1 LRRYQYGTVPYS
13 QLCVYDTG
21 DKLLKIQNYSTL
33 FFCFS
38 LSVLFIEA
46 CHLFSALFLALAQKQ
61 SDAKLEL
68 ALARKQSD
76 VKLELDLTSD
86 VKLELDLTRDQSDV
100 KLELA
105 LDRKQSDVNL
115 ELDLTRKQ
123 SDVKPELALDRKQSD
138 VKPELARARTAFQ
151 DGNYD
156 VLFSILEGKSFDS
169 CYHQYLQEIWYKAHY
184 MLVEKDR
191 GRPLGKKL
199 KSSTIR
205 KESPRNLVR
214 AGGESQGT
222 TTR

>member
-1 LRRYQYGTVPYS
+1 MTLATN
-13 QLCVYDTG
+13 C
-21 DKLLKIQNYSTL
+21 LKIQNYTTL
-33 FFCFS
+33 FCFP

-46 CHLFSALFLALAQKQ
+46 CHLFSALFLALAKKQ

-76 VKLELDLTSD
+76 VKLELALTRDQSDVMLELDLTRDQSGVKLELDLTRKQSD

-100 KLELA
+100 M
-105 LDRKQSDVNL
+105 L
-115 ELDLTRKQ
+115 ELDL
-123 SDVKPELALDRKQSD
+123 ARKQSD

-151 DGNYD
+151 DGNFD
-156 VLFSILEGKSFDS
+156 ELFSILEGKSFDS

-199 KSSTIR
+199 KSRTLRISKKSGTCRRR
-205 KESPRNLVR
+205 KSRDYR
-214 AGGESQGT
+214 YH
-222 TTR
+222 

>member
-1 LRRYQYGTVPYS
+1 MTLATN
-13 QLCVYDTG
+13 C
-21 DKLLKIQNYSTL
+21 LKIQNYTTL
-33 FFCFS
+33 FFFP

-46 CHLFSALFLALAQKQ
+46 CHLFSALFLALAKKQ

-76 VKLELDLTSD
+76 VKLELDLT
-86 VKLELDLTRDQSDV
+86 RDQSDV
-100 KLELA
+100 KLEL
-105 LDRKQSDVNL
+105 
-115 ELDLTRKQ
+115 DL
-123 SDVKPELALDRKQSD
+123 ARKQSD

-199 KSSTIR
+199 KCAL
-205 KESPRNLVR
+205 P
-214 AGGESQGT
+214 
-222 TTR
+222 

>member
-1 LRRYQYGTVPYS
+1 ML
-13 QLCVYDTG
+13 
-21 DKLLKIQNYSTL
+21 
-33 FFCFS
+33 FCFP

-46 CHLFSALFLALAQKQ
+46 CHLFSALFLALAKKQ

-76 VKLELDLTSD
+76 VKLELDLTRDQSD

-105 LDRKQSDVNL
+105 L
-115 ELDLTRKQ
+115 
-123 SDVKPELALDRKQSD
+123 ARKQSD

-156 VLFSILEGKSFDS
+156 ELFSILEGKSFDS

-205 KESPRNLVR
+205 ISKKSGSCRR
-214 AGGESQGT
+214 RKST
-222 TTR
+222 DYRYH

>member
-21 DKLLKIQNYSTL
+21 DKLLNIQNYSTL
-33 FFCFS
+33 FFCFPP
-38 LSVLFIEA
+38 SVLFIEA

-123 SDVKPELALDRKQSD
+123 SDVKPELA
-138 VKPELARARTAFQ
+138 RARTAFQ

-156 VLFSILEGKSFDS
+156 ELFSILMGKSFDS

-199 KSSTIR
+199 KSFTIR
-205 KESPRNLVR
+205 ISKKS
-214 AGGESQGT
+214 GT
-222 TTR
+222 CRRRKSRDYH